1 MASLYE
7 LTGQMAYLYQLLEDP
22 EAEDQV
28 ILDTMQGIDFEIEEK
43 ADGYA
48 KIIRM
53 LTAEVDAISSEVT
66 V

>member
-48 KIIRM
+48 KDYPHAYR
-53 LTAEVDAISSEVT
+53 
-66 V
+66 